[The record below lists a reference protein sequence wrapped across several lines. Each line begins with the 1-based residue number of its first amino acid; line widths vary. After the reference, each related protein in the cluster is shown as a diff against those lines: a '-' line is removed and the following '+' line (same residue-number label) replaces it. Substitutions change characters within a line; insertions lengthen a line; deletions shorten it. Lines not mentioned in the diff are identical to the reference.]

1 MELGKL
7 TAGDLQAIVPR
18 NGNGYLALSQQE
30 TYKVAEALLNYSV
43 AANEKIPEQTIS
55 AWIEQFKKMGL
66 SLNEIL
72 TVIDKAKYVKK
83 YGNTSFDTFAEV
95 LTEHGL
101 LFSKAEMISKAREMA
116 MGIYE
121 NEYKSLLAKIEMER
135 TANEETRWSEER
147 LNKFFANIQERQ
159 DQISEEINKVIDV
172 IQRKCDEKFDN
183 FEMFTLNKIL
193 EGERKKP

>member
-1 MELGKL
+1 
-7 TAGDLQAIVPR
+7 
-18 NGNGYLALSQQE
+18 
-30 TYKVAEALLNYSV
+30 
-43 AANEKIPEQTIS
+43 
-55 AWIEQFKKMGL
+55 MGL

-159 DQISEEINKVIDV
+159 NQISEEINKVLDTIE
-172 IQRKCDEKFDN
+172 RKCTEKFDN
-183 FEMFTLNKIL
+183 YEMFTLNKIL
-193 EGERKKP
+193 DSERK